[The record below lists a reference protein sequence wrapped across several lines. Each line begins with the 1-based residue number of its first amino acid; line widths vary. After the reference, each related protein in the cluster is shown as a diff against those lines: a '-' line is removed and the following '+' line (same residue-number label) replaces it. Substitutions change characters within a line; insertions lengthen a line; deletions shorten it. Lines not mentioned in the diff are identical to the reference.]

1 MKSGFVAVVGRPNV
15 GKSTL
20 INALVGKKVSIV
32 SNKPQTTRYRIR
44 AVLNR
49 EQGQIVFVDTPGY
62 HKPRDALGEYL
73 NDAVEQTFNDVDL
86 ILFLVDAASGVGRG
100 DEYLASIIKDS
111 KPPKILAINKIDAC
125 TETEKKRAEE
135 LAKNLLPFDRVISIS
150 AVTGENLDE
159 LVNILFELL
168 PEGPR
173 YYPEDMITDNPVEQQ
188 IAEIIREKVLERTF
202 EEVPHAVAVEVEE
215 IEEESEKNLL
225 KIHAVIYVE
234 KESQKGI
241 IIGKNGSMIK
251 DIGTAARLELE
262 ALLNKKVFLSLHVK
276 VKKNWRKKENAI
288 RLLY

>member
-20 INALVGKKVSIV
+20 INALVGKKVTIV

-73 NDAVEQTFNDVDL
+73 NDAVEQTFNDVDVL
-86 ILFLVDAASGVGRG
+86 LFLVDAASGVGRG
-100 DEYLASIIKDS
+100 DEYLATVIKKAS
-111 KPPKILAINKIDAC
+111 PPKVLAINKVDAC
-125 TETEKKRAEE
+125 SEADRKKAEE
-135 LAKNLLPFDRVISIS
+135 MAKNLAPFDRVIQIS
-150 AVTGENLDE
+150 ALTGENLDE
-159 LVNILFELL
+159 MINVLFELL
-168 PEGPR
+168 PEGPQF
-173 YYPEDMITDNPVEQQ
+173 YPEDMITDNPFEQQ
-188 IAEIIREKVLERTF
+188 VAEIIREKILERTF

-215 IEEESEKNLL
+215 IEEEREKNLL
-225 KIHAVIYVE
+225 KIHAVIFVE

-251 DIGTAARLELE
+251 DIGTSARLELE
-262 ALLNKKVFLSLHVK
+262 ALLNRKVFLSLHVK
-276 VKKNWRKKENAI
+276 VKKNWRKKENAV

>member
-1 MKSGFVAVVGRPNV
+1 MAVVGRPNV